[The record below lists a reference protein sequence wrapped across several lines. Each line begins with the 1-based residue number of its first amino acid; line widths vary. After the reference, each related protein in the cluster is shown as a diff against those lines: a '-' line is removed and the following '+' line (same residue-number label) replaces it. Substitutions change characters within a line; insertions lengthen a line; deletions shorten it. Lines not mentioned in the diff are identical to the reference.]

1 MKQDKEIQV
10 ETEDLEAEQEEKE
23 KEKRRKFIIILILLL
38 LLLLMIIFM
47 VTYSLFSYTKKGD
60 TDNTVTTGKIKF
72 LYTENTGVGNGI
84 NITNAF
90 PVEDSVG
97 KSYATDK
104 YVFDF
109 KVSAE
114 LPDNTT
120 VPYEVTARMNRNS
133 SLPANVVKTYLV
145 LQNGNTETPSSYTVD
160 NNGVVKRYSELPD
173 TSLQVGNYEDGSKIV
188 EKTIYQAT
196 AAGKN
201 YNQDFRLRM
210 WIASDT
216 DFSEVVQPD
225 GSVIYPY
232 NDKNFTINVNVYSID
247 K

>member
-1 MKQDKEIQV
+1 MKQDKELDQ
-10 ETEDLEAEQEEKE
+10 LEQEKE
-23 KEKRRKFIIILILLL
+23 ETSKKRRKILVVLLLLL
-38 LLLLMIIFM
+38 LLLLMIVFM

-84 NITNAF
+84 NITNAL

-97 KSYATDK
+97 KAYSTDK

-114 LPDNTT
+114 LDEKTT
-120 VPYEVTARMNRNS
+120 IPYEVTARMSKNS
-133 SLPANVVKTYLV
+133 TLPANVIKTYLV
-145 LQNGNTETPSSYTVD
+145 LKNGNNETASSFTV
-160 NNGVVKRYSELPD
+160 NNDDTVKRFSELAD
-173 TSLQVGNYEDGSKIV
+173 TSLQVGNYDDGTKII
-188 EKTIYQAT
+188 EKTIYKST
-196 AAGKN
+196 AIGTN

-216 DFSEVVQPD
+216 DFSEVVEAD
-225 GSVIYPY
+225 GTVTYPY
-232 NDKNFTINVNVYSID
+232 NDKSFTVNINVYSID
-247 K
+247 R